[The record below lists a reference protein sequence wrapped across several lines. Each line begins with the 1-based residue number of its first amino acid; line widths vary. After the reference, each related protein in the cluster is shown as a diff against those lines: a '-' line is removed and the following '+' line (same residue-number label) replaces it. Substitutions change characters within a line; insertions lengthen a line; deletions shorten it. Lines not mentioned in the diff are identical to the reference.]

1 MNMRKLLWCPVI
13 AIVMLLSGPAAH
25 AQLNSATTSVSLS
38 ATLAESLS
46 VTASPSTVS
55 FTLLPS
61 GTATG
66 NASVSIVTTWV
77 LKTTRTT
84 VKTYAYFA
92 NATSALTDGG
102 TPANLIAS
110 SDVYGSINSGTNTA
124 FTGASPFAAASSL
137 TVFSLTIASGN
148 ANRNSSHTD
157 TLGLTI
163 DTTGDNLP
171 AATYTGTLIIQAQA
185 I

>member
-1 MNMRKLLWCPVI
+1 M
-13 AIVMLLSGPAAH
+13 
-25 AQLNSATTSVSLS
+25 
-38 ATLAESLS
+38 
-46 VTASPSTVS
+46 
-55 FTLLPS
+55 
-61 GTATG
+61 
-66 NASVSIVTTWV
+66 TTWV

-92 NATSALTDGG
+92 SSTTALTDGG
-102 TPANLIAS
+102 TPANIIGS
-110 SDVYGSINSGTNTA
+110 IDVLGSINSGTNTA

-157 TLGLTI
+157 TLGLSI